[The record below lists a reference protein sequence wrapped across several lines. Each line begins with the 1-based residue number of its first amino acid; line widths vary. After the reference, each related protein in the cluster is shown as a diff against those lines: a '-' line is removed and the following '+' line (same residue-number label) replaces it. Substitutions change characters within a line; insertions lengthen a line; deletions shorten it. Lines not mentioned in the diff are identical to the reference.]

1 MRNYTSNDCSSTQ
14 KKNLLYIEKERE
26 KLSSNTNIYKTNP
39 IPQNSFCQKAN
50 ALRLENMFKEAV
62 SSYLNAILIDRNNF
76 ESYYGLGICYKNL
89 KQYTKAIKYLDIASE
104 LKNDSYEVFFEL
116 GVCHLLNGSPC
127 GAIKN
132 FVCAI
137 QLNPDNPDAILQL
150 GVAHEMCEENELALM
165 IYQKLIENS
174 KGFIKAYENKSA
186 LLMKLGNYKEA
197 SIVLHQMLKLNP
209 DYYKAYA
216 GIGVCFDKLGKRSS
230 AQRYYRKF
238 LSHKPF
244 SNNAEFIKNR
254 LDKIKTHKVEAQ
266 HLLLC
271 K

>member
-1 MRNYTSNDCSSTQ
+1 M
-14 KKNLLYIEKERE
+14 
-26 KLSSNTNIYKTNP
+26 SSNTGKLCTSP
-39 IPQNSFCQKAN
+39 IQNNFCKKAD
-50 ALRLENMFKEAV
+50 ALRIGNMFREAV

-76 ESYYGLGICYKNL
+76 DSYLGLGICYKHL
-89 KQYTKAIKYLDIASE
+89 QQYAKAIKYLDIATT
-104 LKNDSYEVFFEL
+104 LKDDNYEVFFEL
-116 GVCHLLNGSPC
+116 GLCHLLDGSPC

-132 FVCAI
+132 FVRAI

-150 GVAHEMCEENELALM
+150 GVAHEMCEEYELALM

-174 KGFIKAYENKSA
+174 IGFIKAYDHKST

-197 SIVLHQMLKLNP
+197 SEVLHKAIKLNP
-209 DYYKAYA
+209 NYYKAYA
-216 GIGVCFDKLGKRSS
+216 GIGVCFDKLGKYSF

-238 LSHKPF
+238 LSEKPF
-244 SNNAEFIKNR
+244 SHNAEFIKNR
-254 LDKIKTHKVEAQ
+254 LDKIKTHKSLNS

>member
-1 MRNYTSNDCSSTQ
+1 M
-14 KKNLLYIEKERE
+14 
-26 KLSSNTNIYKTNP
+26 SSNTGKLCTSP
-39 IPQNSFCQKAN
+39 IQNNFCKKAD
-50 ALRLENMFKEAV
+50 ALRIGNMFREAV

-76 ESYYGLGICYKNL
+76 DSYLGLGICYKHL
-89 KQYTKAIKYLDIASE
+89 QQYAKAIKYLDIATT
-104 LKNDSYEVFFEL
+104 LKDENYEVFFEL
-116 GVCHLLNGSPC
+116 GLCHLLDGSPC

-132 FVCAI
+132 FVRAI

-150 GVAHEMCEENELALM
+150 GIAHEMCEEYELALM

-174 KGFIKAYENKSA
+174 AGFIKAYDCKSA

-197 SIVLHQMLKLNP
+197 SEILHKILKLNP
-209 DYYKAYA
+209 NYYKAYA
-216 GIGVCFDKLGKRSS
+216 SIGICFDKLGKRSF

-238 LSHKPF
+238 LSEKPF
-244 SNNAEFIKNR
+244 SHNAEFIKNR
-254 LDKIKTHKVEAQ
+254 LDKIKTHKSLNS

>member
-1 MRNYTSNDCSSTQ
+1 M
-14 KKNLLYIEKERE
+14 
-26 KLSSNTNIYKTNP
+26 SSNTGKLCTSP
-39 IPQNSFCQKAN
+39 IQNNFCKKAD
-50 ALRLENMFKEAV
+50 ALRIGNMFREAV

-76 ESYYGLGICYKNL
+76 DSYLGLGICYKHL
-89 KQYTKAIKYLDIASE
+89 QQYAKAIKYLDIATT
-104 LKNDSYEVFFEL
+104 LKDENYEVFFEL
-116 GVCHLLNGSPC
+116 GLCHLLDGSPC

-132 FVCAI
+132 FVRAI

-150 GVAHEMCEENELALM
+150 GVAHEMCEEYELALM

-174 KGFIKAYENKSA
+174 VGFIKAYDHKSA

-197 SIVLHQMLKLNP
+197 SEVLHKAIKLNP
-209 DYYKAYA
+209 NYYKAYA
-216 GIGVCFDKLGKRSS
+216 GIGVCFDKLGKRSF

-238 LSHKPF
+238 LSEKPF
-244 SNNAEFIKNR
+244 SHNAEFIKNR
-254 LDKIKTHKVEAQ
+254 LDKIKTHKSLNS